1 MSSSEESSEASASP
15 SPPASPEAS
24 NQQLLEPPSL
34 ERLVL
39 HFIHAKRSLSASAL
53 LSRVGELVTG
63 SRSLLEEIAVLNA
76 RNAFARRAV
85 DEQVETLAAIRHSVG
100 DVGDS
105 ATDEFQ
111 NVVDGVDEAHGRL
124 ERTLAGLKGRVVD
137 AELQRTGNSEENE
150 TEEQSEPTEK
160 TLYDFI
166 QESTHTDLEASI
178 RGLVDEFGVVKNI
191 FDRDLRQYDGYLSDI
206 SDTLQHADLHS
217 TSGPQ
222 AKQTLYDD
230 PTPSIPKLFRAMDG
244 HAAQTAELFSSLI
257 KHYDLCVTALKHT
270 EGGGE
275 AAKQAVQ
282 AEHLSSQSPAGG
294 EESLYKKTVPEP
306 IDEDERK
313 QMLRVVEGDA
323 SEVEDV
329 LNELHELS
337 EEVESSYEQLHS
349 SANHARST
357 HSSLHLVLG
366 KLHEIK
372 SALPSHL
379 EAAKSFRSSWDEIRS
394 SIASKTR
401 ELASLASFYDDFSAA
416 YSKVLREVDRRN
428 AAEAQARKLAAKAQR
443 ELDKL
448 YEADKEA
455 REDFLEDVGGSLPRD
470 IWPRAGDGGYR
481 WEVRQITKR

>member
-53 LSRVGELVTG
+53 LSRASDLVTG

-85 DEQVETLAAIRHSVG
+85 DEQVETLAAIRDSVG

-137 AELQRTGNSEENE
+137 AELQRTGDNEENE
-150 TEEQSEPTEK
+150 TEEQGEPTEK

-191 FDRDLRQYDGYLSDI
+191 FDRDLRQYDSHLQDI
-206 SDTLQHADLHS
+206 SDTLHHADLHS

-244 HAAQTAELFSSLI
+244 HAAQMAELFSSLI

-282 AEHLSSQSPAGG
+282 AEHLSAQNPAGG

-306 IDEDERK
+306 IDEEERK

-323 SEVEDV
+323 TEVEDV

-337 EEVESSYEQLHS
+337 EEVESSYEQLHHS
-349 SANHARST
+349 TARARST
-357 HSSLHLVLG
+357 HTSLRVVLG
-366 KLHEIK
+366 KLHEIQ

-379 EAAKSFRSSWDEIRS
+379 EASKTFRASWDEIRV
-394 SIASKTR
+394 SIASKTN

-416 YSKVLREVDRRN
+416 YSKVLREVDRRS
-428 AAEAQARKLAAKAQR
+428 AADAQARKLAAKAQR
-443 ELDKL
+443 ELDRF

-481 WEVRQITKR
+481 WEVRQVMKR